1 MTKRTFIAIPIGE
14 EMRQLIRTL
23 YSEIPELR
31 ENIRLVPA
39 ENVHL
44 TLKFLGDT
52 DETQIPVISAAITKA
67 VADISRFQFIC
78 DKSGVFP
85 NQRNPRVLWL
95 GISDGAEQVCR
106 LAQRIETALE
116 EIGFPP
122 ENRDFK
128 AHLTIGRLKD
138 PRRKITGLEHF
149 LNYEINPT
157 IIPVENVIFYESNLT
172 SGGAIYTRL
181 SVVQLK

>member
-14 EMRQLIRTL
+14 DMRRLIRSL
-23 YSEIPELR
+23 YTEIPELR
-31 ENIRLVPA
+31 ENVRLVPA

-52 DETQIPVISAAITKA
+52 DETQIPVVSAAIA
-67 VADISRFQFIC
+67 RVVADINRFQFTC
-78 DKSGVFP
+78 DESGVFP

-95 GISDGAEQVCR
+95 GISAGAEQVCR
-106 LAQRIETALE
+106 LAQKIETALE

-122 ENRDFK
+122 ENRDFR
-128 AHLTIGRLKD
+128 AHLTVGRLKD
-138 PRRKITGLEHF
+138 PRRKIAGLERF
-149 LNYEINPT
+149 LNYKINPT